1 MIFNWHGNLEG
12 KHAFL
17 GASKY
22 HWTNYDDDK
31 LISVYRNFLAVQRG
45 SELHDFARQAIR
57 LHIRLP
63 KTQST
68 LNAYVNDALGFR
80 MAPEVPLYFSD
91 NCFGTC
97 DAISFQEKQKILRI
111 HDLKTGEVPANMQQ
125 LRIYAALFCLEYKK
139 DPMDIRIILRIY
151 QSNDILEEEANP
163 EDILRIMNQIV
174 RFDALVEKLKVEEAI

>member
-31 LISVYRNFLAVQRG
+31 LVSVYGNFLAIQRG
-45 SELHDFARQAIR
+45 SELHDFASRAIR
-57 LHIRLP
+57 LHVRLP

-68 LNAYVNDALGFR
+68 LNNYVNDAIGFR
-80 MAPEVPLYFSD
+80 MSPEVTLYFSD

-97 DAISFQEKQKILRI
+97 DAISFNERQKVLRI
-111 HDLKTGEVPANMQQ
+111 HDLKTGETPSSMMQ
-125 LRIYAALFCLEYKK
+125 LRIYAALFCHEYKK
-139 DPMDIRIILRIY
+139 DPRALHIILRIY
-151 QSNDILEEEANP
+151 QSNDISEEEADP
-163 EDILRIMNQIV
+163 EEILKIMNQIV
-174 RFDALVEKLKVEEAI
+174 RFDAIVEKLKAEEAV